1 MPQFLGNCL
10 WNWFPG
16 VMAIFDESDLSMKLW
31 INWFRSNM
39 TLCVTLRH
47 VMHRLFSKPISYK
60 YWVRRINT
68 GNNLKDMQVLNCWD
82 QNFVEYSM
90 LQNNFIHLSMIW
102 ELIQV
107 TMSLIFNIG
116 LLWAVI
122 QIKWDIELTSRLT
135 EAFATIWSLIYPFIW
150 MFWKFATMSHSKKHL
165 FLLANVKFTVILLFH
180 NSKCPYSI

>member
-1 MPQFLGNCL
+1 
-10 WNWFPG
+10 
-16 VMAIFDESDLSMKLW
+16 MKLISRDYGYFWW
-31 INWFRSNM
+31 IWLINE
-39 TLCVTLRH
+39 TLDKLISVKYDLVRYVTSCNAQT
-47 VMHRLFSKPISYK
+47 FSKPILYK
-60 YWVRRINT
+60 YRVKRINT

-122 QIKWDIELTSRLT
+122 QFKWDIELASRLT
-135 EAFATIWSLIYPFIW
+135 EVFATIWSLIYPFIW
-150 MFWKFATMSHSKKHL
+150 MFWKFATMSHSEKTS
-165 FLLANVKFTVILLFH
+165 FST
-180 NSKCPYSI
+180 SKCQIYSNFAIS